1 MIEFILSSL
10 RSGFRSRSFQIV
22 ALLGVLLVGVAYLAA
37 SFSPRQPRTVALDV
51 GLSGLRFSL
60 VLLNLLWVHEL
71 LAKEIDRK
79 TIVFSL
85 SYPVS
90 RASFLTG
97 RYVGILLLSLLATLV
112 LALALLVIVIA
123 AGLNYEQIFLPDLG
137 VRYWLAAAGVW
148 LDAAV
153 IAALA
158 VAVASVSTV
167 QMMPLAIGGI
177 AAIGGRALGP
187 AMDYLAQGAYGEK
200 DLVAIYQPLLNIA
213 QWLLPDLSR
222 LDWRVWALYAQ
233 PVAADAVLSG
243 LLMAVGYIAV
253 MLSVA
258 IIAFRSRELF

>member
-85 SYPVS
+85 SYPAS

>member
-167 QMMPLAIGGI
+167 QMMPLAIGVI